1 MDYITDYIN
10 YIHKQRKYSKHTI
23 IAYKNDLNNFNK
35 FLEEEIVIKACRNDI
50 RNYIIYLKKLN
61 LQNRT
66 INRKLISLRSFY
78 KYYQRQGLILNNPA
92 SLVSLL
98 KTEKKIP
105 NYVAQDDMKSLFSEI
120 EFQNNFGD
128 KQDELIIELFYNTG
142 IRLSELINIRI
153 VNVDKYNSQI
163 KVLGKRNKER
173 IIPISSQI
181 TGKILDFLDLRSCF
195 LTENGFEDIDYLFI
209 TKKGKK
215 LYNKFVYRKINSY
228 LSRITTIT
236 KKSPHVIRHTFATH
250 LLNNGADLNAIKE
263 ILGHSDLSSTQV
275 YTHNSIEKLKDVY
288 RKAHPKA

>member
-23 IAYKNDLNNFNK
+23 IAYKNDLNNFNQ
-35 FLEEEIVIKACRNDI
+35 FLDEQTLMKACRNDI

-78 KYYQRQGLILNNPA
+78 KYFQRQGLILNNPA

-98 KTEKKIP
+98 KTKKQIP
-105 NYVAQDDMKSLFSEI
+105 NFVAQDDMKTLFSEI
-120 EFQNNFGD
+120 EFQNSFSD
-128 KQDELIIELFYNTG
+128 KQDELILELFYNTG
-142 IRLSELINIRI
+142 IRLSELINIKI
-153 VNVDKYNSQI
+153 VNIDKYNSQI

-181 TGKILDFLDLRSCF
+181 KDKILEFLDLRSDF
-195 LTENGFEDIDYLFI
+195 MNTHEFEDVDFLFV

-228 LSRITTIT
+228 LSRVTTIT